1 MIFTCLQYYSDAN
14 DAESWM
20 TEKMYVVSSE
30 DYGRD
35 EQSAMVG
42 LHNIILCKD
51 QIMNSLKRRVI
62 VIVKSHRA
70 SRRIR
75 PPRCLVQPLWLLP
88 SSSTQLC
95 FALS

>member
-42 LHNIILCKD
+42 LYNIIFCKD
-51 QIMNSLKRRVI
+51 QITKGQLFQRSLM
-62 VIVKSHRA
+62 
-70 SRRIR
+70 
-75 PPRCLVQPLWLLP
+75 L
-88 SSSTQLC
+88 
-95 FALS
+95 F

>member
-42 LHNIILCKD
+42 FYTTLFFAKI
-51 QIMNSLKRRVI
+51 
-62 VIVKSHRA
+62 KS
-70 SRRIR
+70 
-75 PPRCLVQPLWLLP
+75 
-88 SSSTQLC
+88 
-95 FALS
+95 

>member
-42 LHNIILCKD
+42 DTTLFLAKIKSWTDKIIYLMSDTQGVSPNPPSHGLIIKVFDNIKE
-51 QIMNSLKRRVI
+51 
-62 VIVKSHRA
+62 KS
-70 SRRIR
+70 IN
-75 PPRCLVQPLWLLP
+75 
-88 SSSTQLC
+88 
-95 FALS
+95 

>member
-42 LHNIILCKD
+42 DTTLFFAKIKSWTDKIIYLVSDTQGVVSQSPEPRAHNKSVW
-51 QIMNSLKRRVI
+51 QYKRKI
-62 VIVKSHRA
+62 N
-70 SRRIR
+70 
-75 PPRCLVQPLWLLP
+75 
-88 SSSTQLC
+88 
-95 FALS
+95 

>member
-1 MIFTCLQYYSDAN
+1 MIFTYLQYYSDAN

-42 LHNIILCKD
+42 YTTLFFAKI
-51 QIMNSLKRRVI
+51 
-62 VIVKSHRA
+62 KS
-70 SRRIR
+70 
-75 PPRCLVQPLWLLP
+75 
-88 SSSTQLC
+88 
-95 FALS
+95 

>member
-1 MIFTCLQYYSDAN
+1 MQFQYFYLFAVHCIVIGQRRIYINFAVSITHWQMIFTCLQYYSDAN

-42 LHNIILCKD
+42 YTILFFAK
-51 QIMNSLKRRVI
+51 I
-62 VIVKSHRA
+62 KSKT
-70 SRRIR
+70 
-75 PPRCLVQPLWLLP
+75 V
-88 SSSTQLC
+88 
-95 FALS
+95 